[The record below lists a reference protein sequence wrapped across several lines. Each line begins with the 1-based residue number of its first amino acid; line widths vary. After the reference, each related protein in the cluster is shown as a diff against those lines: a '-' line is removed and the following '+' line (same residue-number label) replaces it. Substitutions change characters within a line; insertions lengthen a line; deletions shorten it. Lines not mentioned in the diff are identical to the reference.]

1 MPEILSVIL
10 PSAFF
15 GSQASPPVV
24 YLVNTHIHNYGCT
37 CRNMYSRAAI
47 AQRRI
52 IRRQASEKLSVAT
65 HLLDT
70 VFWTDVHLECFNLF
84 GCSSASEVHYAAFA
98 CGSQTRYSVH
108 PAIRAARSMLVG
120 SLYTTESLPIVG
132 KYVASLL
139 CATYAVPWQH

>member
-1 MPEILSVIL
+1 MHQI
-10 PSAFF
+10 
-15 GSQASPPVV
+15 
-24 YLVNTHIHNYGCT
+24 
-37 CRNMYSRAAI
+37 AAP
-47 AQRRI
+47 
-52 IRRQASEKLSVAT
+52 

-98 CGSQTRYSVH
+98 CRSQTRYRVH

-139 CATYAVPWQH
+139 CATYAVLWQQWGRAVCQRQEMTALCIVGLSLDGHWQAHGKMKGFRLSANGAVWVAIG